1 MLMKSLRTNVVS
13 LCLVFS
19 ALLMPLVA
27 SATAYT
33 IADDV
38 GGTVGLGT
46 SDLKTSVVNIISWV
60 LGIMALVAVAM
71 IIFAGFIA
79 ASSQGEER
87 GEKAKQVIIAA
98 IIGLVIILIS
108 WAIVVFVI
116 GTSKN
121 VIA

>member
-1 MLMKSLRTNVVS
+1 MRVS
-13 LCLVFS
+13 RASVASFFLAAG
-19 ALLMPLVA
+19 ALLVPLLA

-38 GGTVGLGT
+38 GSSVGLGT
-46 SDLKTSVVNIISWV
+46 ADFKTSVVNIISWV
-60 LGIMALVAVAM
+60 LGIMALIAVTM

-79 ASSQGEER
+79 ATSQGEER

-108 WAIVVFVI
+108 WSIVVFVI

>member
-1 MLMKSLRTNVVS
+1 MQRLSIRIAAASMAVVTA
-13 LCLVFS
+13 CV
-19 ALLMPLVA
+19 PVIA

-33 IADDV
+33 IDDV
-38 GGTVGLGT
+38 GSSVGLGT

-60 LGIMALVAVAM
+60 LGIMALIAVAL

-79 ASSQGEER
+79 ATSQGEER
-87 GEKAKQVIIAA
+87 GEKAKQVIVAA
-98 IIGLVIILIS
+98 VIGLVIILIS

-116 GTSKN
+116 GSAKN